1 MNKRVPFSAFLP
13 LIEEKLSQGGETVI
27 TITGTS
33 MLPLL
38 RHGLDRVLLVS
49 PKTQLRKYDIPLYRR
64 DNGVFVLHRVVGI
77 KNGLY
82 VLRGDNQFENEYP
95 IRHEQ
100 IIGVVK
106 GFWRGDKY
114 TSVNAPSYRL
124 YCFFWI
130 WFAPVRKRSR
140 RASALFSAARRKIFE
155 GFGNSKMDT

>member
-13 LIEEKLSQGGETVI
+13 LIEEKFSQGGETVI

-49 PKTQLRKYDIPLYRR
+49 PKKKLKKYDIPLYRR
-64 DNGVFVLHRVVGI
+64 DTGVFVLHRVVGM

-82 VLRGDNQFENEYP
+82 VLCGDHQHEKEYP
-95 IRHEQ
+95 IRHDQ

-114 TSVNAPSYRL
+114 ISADAPFYRL
-124 YCFFWI
+124 YCLVWT
-130 WFAPVRKRSR
+130 WLLPVRKHVIRIST
-140 RASALFSAARRKIFE
+140 LFFAARRKLFE
-155 GFGNSKMDT
+155 GFDNSKMDT